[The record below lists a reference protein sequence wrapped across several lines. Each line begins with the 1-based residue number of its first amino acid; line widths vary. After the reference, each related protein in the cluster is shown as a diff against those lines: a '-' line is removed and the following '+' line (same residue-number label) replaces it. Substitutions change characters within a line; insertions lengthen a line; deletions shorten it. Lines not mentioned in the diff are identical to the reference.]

1 MEDRIPGDC
10 STTIRRVVRKV
21 SLYVLKVTPSRGC
34 SFQTSRLV
42 YDNIPE
48 VKEVAFILITNK
60 KDRGKAKVS
69 SSSPTNSRNKIS
81 LVSRAP
87 PISRIV
93 TASIASK
100 LATTCSFSAAAT
112 TILSK
117 LAQPQSA
124 PLPVSLTS
132 KPKPKI
138 KLFAQATK
146 ANSFTQQILR
156 FTSTSSHEDF
166 LQLFQLKKA
175 FPNLLQA
182 TIISI
187 H

>member
-1 MEDRIPGDC
+1 M
-10 STTIRRVVRKV
+10 
-21 SLYVLKVTPSRGC
+21 KVTPPWEC

-42 YDNIPE
+42 YDNIPK
-48 VKEVAFILITNK
+48 VKEVAFTLITNK
-60 KDRGKAKVS
+60 KDRGKAKVFS
-69 SSSPTNSRNKIS
+69 PPPTNSRNKIL

-93 TASIASK
+93 TSSIASK
-100 LATTCSFSAAAT
+100 LATTCSSLAAAA

-146 ANSFTQQILR
+146 VNIFTQQIR

>member
-1 MEDRIPGDC
+1 M
-10 STTIRRVVRKV
+10 
-21 SLYVLKVTPSRGC
+21 KVTPPWEC

-42 YDNIPE
+42 YDNIPK
-48 VKEVAFILITNK
+48 VKEVAFTLITNK
-60 KDRGKAKVS
+60 KDRGKAKVFS
-69 SSSPTNSRNKIS
+69 PPPTNSRNKIL

-93 TASIASK
+93 TSSIASK
-100 LATTCSFSAAAT
+100 LATTCSSLAAAA

-124 PLPVSLTS
+124 PLPVSLAS

-138 KLFAQATK
+138 KSFAQVAK

-166 LQLFQLKKA
+166 L
-175 FPNLLQA
+175 
-182 TIISI
+182 
-187 H
+187 